1 MASQPIAVDLLKVNK
16 LSADDVVHESA
27 TLHERWPSM
36 LPDDKRKIVE
46 ALIEKIVIGEK
57 DIDITYSYVPS
68 SEELCKSQQ
77 GLGLG

>member
-1 MASQPIAVDLLKVNK
+1 
-16 LSADDVVHESA
+16 
-27 TLHERWPSM
+27 M

-46 ALIEKIVIGEK
+46 ALIKKIVIGEK

-77 GLGLG
+77 GLGPG